1 MLASWKKSCDKPR
14 PCLKKQRH
22 HFADKGPYS
31 RSYDFSSSYVWR
43 WELGHKETWVLKN
56 WCFWTVVFEKILESP
71 LDFKEIK
78 SVNSKGNQSWI
89 FTERTDAEAEA
100 PILWKPDGKSQLIGK
115 NADSGKDWG
124 QMEKPVTKWNMWLDS
139 ITNSIHKNLRKFSV
153 KFSSVSQFSSVAKS
167 CLTLRPHK
175 LQHARIPVHHTPGV
189 HPNLC
194 PSSWGCHPNILFS
207 VVPFSGPPSFP
218 ASESFQMS

>member
-1 MLASWKKSCDKPR
+1 MTARTS
-14 PCLKKQRH
+14 
-22 HFADKGPYS
+22 
-31 RSYDFSSSYVWR
+31 
-43 WELGHKETWVLKN
+43 
-56 WCFWTVVFEKILESP
+56 
-71 LDFKEIK
+71 
-78 SVNSKGNQSWI
+78 NQSI
-89 FTERTDAEAEA
+89 LNEISPGCSLEGLMLRLKLQYFGHLMGRVDSLEKTLTLGKIEGERRGRER
-100 PILWKPDGKSQLIGK
+100 
-115 NADSGKDWG
+115 
-124 QMEKPVTKWNMWLDS
+124 MRWLDG
-139 ITNSIHKNLRKFSV
+139 ITDLMDKNLRKFSV